1 MTNPYKKDWLRSA
14 TELLEQNIVGVKL
27 GIYGI
32 GFLGLGIALR
42 SVRPFKKFTSPR
54 DIPKSFIDSHLKLN
68 GKVLGIE
75 YFPKPLL
82 VIDHQPILLSSFRK
96 AKGLVVDIEGVNI
109 SSNGISWLK
118 TIVVGANVDFTLL
131 HKQPDYVSCL
141 VYHKKR
147 NIGKHLVS
155 LGFASVTP
163 YNFSLEDFKEYTKYY
178 KSLLSE
184 EDMAEKK
191 GAGLWWDK
199 QRKSYLFDFILSRI
213 TALLPSKPLLR
224 LK

>member
-32 GFLGLGIALR
+32 GLLGLGIALK
-42 SVRPFKKFTSPR
+42 SVRPFKKFTSPQ
-54 DIPKSFIDSHLKLN
+54 DIPWSFMDGHLKLN
-68 GKVLGIE
+68 GKVLGVE

-82 VIDHQPILLSSFRK
+82 VIDHHPIFMSSFRK
-96 AKGLVVDIEGVNI
+96 PNGLLVDIEGVNI
-109 SSNGISWLK
+109 SGNGISWLK
-118 TIVVGANVDFTLL
+118 TIVVGTNVDFVLL
-131 HKQPDYVSCL
+131 HKQPSYVSCM
-141 VYHKKR
+141 VYQKKR
-147 NIGKHLVS
+147 NVGKHLVS

-163 YNFSLEDFKEYTKYY
+163 YNFSLESYKEYGKYY

-184 EDMAEKK
+184 EDRAEKK

-199 QRKSYLFDFILSRI
+199 QRKSSLFDSILSKI
-213 TALLPSKPLLR
+213 AALNPSKLLLR